1 VSKDI
6 FWLHGAFKGVK
17 TPKKSFP
24 SLVTVLCSFDTQPV
38 SLGFLPFV
46 APSTPKLIS
55 KMADMMYFM
64 GQNKKKEQVKKK
76 EREEKAKL
84 KDVNMAA
91 PSFDRAILNEQHQRD
106 KDAKAKERAQ
116 PKENAK
122 FDMARS
128 LFGPGG
134 GEEEVEEQAEAK

>member
-1 VSKDI
+1 
-6 FWLHGAFKGVK
+6 
-17 TPKKSFP
+17 
-24 SLVTVLCSFDTQPV
+24 
-38 SLGFLPFV
+38 
-46 APSTPKLIS
+46 
-55 KMADMMYFM
+55 MADMMYFM
-64 GQNKKKEQVKKK
+64 GQNKKKEQVKQK

-91 PSFDRAILNEQHQRD
+91 PSFDRAILNEQHQRE

-134 GEEEVEEQAEAK
+134 TDGEEEAAEGK

>member
-1 VSKDI
+1 
-6 FWLHGAFKGVK
+6 
-17 TPKKSFP
+17 
-24 SLVTVLCSFDTQPV
+24 
-38 SLGFLPFV
+38 
-46 APSTPKLIS
+46 
-55 KMADMMYFM
+55 MYFM

-91 PSFDRAILNEQHQRD
+91 PSFDRAILNQQHQRE

-116 PKENAK
+116 PAENAK

-134 GEEEVEEQAEAK
+134 GEGEGGEEQQEEE

>member
-1 VSKDI
+1 
-6 FWLHGAFKGVK
+6 
-17 TPKKSFP
+17 
-24 SLVTVLCSFDTQPV
+24 
-38 SLGFLPFV
+38 
-46 APSTPKLIS
+46 
-55 KMADMMYFM
+55 MADMMYFM

-91 PSFDRAILNEQHQRD
+91 PSFDRAILNDQHQRD

-134 GEEEVEEQAEAK
+134 TGEAEEEEQAEEK